1 MEIVEKNV
9 VENEVIN
16 FDEIISKR
24 VEENINLFNKEE
36 IDVIINNKN
45 LVSKLYLL
53 GTLDYKFAN

>member
-36 IDVIINNKN
+36 IDIIINNKN

-53 GTLDYKFAN
+53 GFIDSIF

>member
-1 MEIVEKNV
+1 MKDV

-16 FDEIISKR
+16 FGEIISKR

-36 IDVIINNKN
+36 IDIIINNKN

-53 GTLDYKFAN
+53 GFIDSIF